1 MIRKFI
7 QKIYLALIFLLLYAP
22 IVTLIVLSF
31 NQSKTRAK
39 WGGFTLKWYQELFKN
54 EQIMSAFYTTLIIA
68 FLSAAAATLIGTAAS
83 IAIQGMKQR
92 WKTLYMGLTNIPMMN
107 AEIVMGVSLML
118 LFIALRATLGF
129 GTILIA
135 HISFNIPYV
144 ILSVSPKLRQT
155 SRHTYEAALDLGASP
170 VKAFFKVVFPD
181 IVPGVLSG
189 FMLAF
194 TMSLDDFVIT
204 HFTKGP
210 GIDTLST
217 KIYTEVR
224 KGIKPEI
231 YALSTILFVTV
242 LVLLILV
249 NYSPDGKED
258 GEERKKAKKPSRAKV
273 ILLRRVIPAAICI
286 VFISGGIYYASENK
300 VMNSEKV
307 VVYNWGEYLDPKV
320 LTMFEEETGIDVV
333 YEEFE
338 TNEIL
343 YPKVSSGAIAYDAV
357 CPSDYMI
364 QRMMENGL
372 LAEIDFDNIPNIK
385 YIGEEYMEQSRQFDP
400 ENKYSVP
407 YCWGTV
413 GILYNKTM
421 VDGPVDSW
429 EILWDEKYRDNI
441 LMQDSVRDAFGVALK
456 YLGYSLNSTDLDE
469 LTEARDLLIRQK
481 PLVQAYVIDQV
492 RDKMIGNEAA
502 IGVIYSGEAIYT
514 QKENPDLEYVVP
526 KEGSNIWIDSWV
538 IPKNAEN
545 KENAEKFINFLC
557 RPDIALMN
565 FEYITYSTPN
575 TAAREMIEDEAVR
588 NSEIAFPDL
597 SALPELET
605 FQYLGKKADEIYGEL
620 WNQVK
625 SSSAKKLR
633 RILQNVF
640 Q

>member
-1 MIRKFI
+1 MIRKYL
-7 QKIYLALIFLLLYAP
+7 QKIYLALIFILLYAP

-39 WGGFTLKWYQELFKN
+39 WGGFTLKWYKELLKN

-68 FLSAAAATLIGTAAS
+68 FVSAAIATVIGTAAA
-83 IAIQGMKQR
+83 IAIQGMKQK
-92 WKTLYMGLTNIPMMN
+92 WKTMYMGLTNIPMMN

-118 LFIALRATLGF
+118 LFIAFHMTLGF

-135 HISFNIPYV
+135 HITFNIPYV
-144 ILSVSPKLRQT
+144 ILSVLPKLKQT
-155 SRHTYEAALDLGASP
+155 NRYTYEAALDLGASP

-181 IVPGVLSG
+181 IVPGVLSE

-231 YALSTILFVTV
+231 YALSTIMFVTV
-242 LVLLILV
+242 LVLLLLI
-249 NYSPDGKED
+249 NYSPKE
-258 GEERKKAKKPSRAKV
+258 EEETVVRKKKVRKPSRVKK
-273 ILLRRVIPAAICI
+273 ILIQRVVPVAICI
-286 VFISGGIYYASENK
+286 VFIGGGFYYAKEND
-300 VMNSEKV
+300 VMNGEKL
-307 VVYNWGEYLDPKV
+307 VVYNWGEYIDPEV
-320 LTMFEEETGIDVV
+320 LTMFEEETGIDIV

-343 YPKVSSGAIAYDAV
+343 YPKISSGAIAYDV
-357 CPSDYMI
+357 ICPSDYMI
-364 QRMMENGL
+364 QRMIENDL
-372 LAEIDFDNIPNIK
+372 LSEINFDNIPNLK
-385 YIGEEYMEQSRQFDP
+385 NIGKQYLEQSRQFDP

-413 GILYNKTM
+413 GILYNKMM
-421 VDGPVDSW
+421 VDEPVDSW
-429 EILWDEKYRDNI
+429 SILWDPKYKDNI
-441 LMQDSVRDAFGVALK
+441 LMQDSVRDAFGVTLK

-469 LTEARDLLIRQK
+469 LTEAKNLLIEQK

-502 IGVIYSGEAIYT
+502 LGVIYSGEAIYT
-514 QKENPDLEYVVP
+514 QKENPNLEYVIP

-538 IPKNAEN
+538 IPKNAEH

-575 TAAREMIEDEAVR
+575 EAARELIEDESIR

-597 SALPELET
+597 SKYDNLET
-605 FQYLGKKADEIYGEL
+605 FQYLGTEADQVYGDL
-620 WNQVK
+620 WNKVK
-625 SSSAKKLR
+625 SS
-633 RILQNVF
+633 
-640 Q
+640 

>member
-1 MIRKFI
+1 MIKKSL
-7 QKIYLALIFLLLYAP
+7 QKLYLALIFIILYAP

-31 NQSKTRAK
+31 NQSKTRSK
-39 WGGFTLKWYQELFKN
+39 WGGFTLKWYKELFQN

-68 FLSAAAATLIGTAAS
+68 FLSAAAATVIGTAAA
-83 IAIQGMKQR
+83 IAIQGMKNR
-92 WKTLYMGLTNIPMMN
+92 WRTLYMGVTNIPMMN

-118 LFIALRATLGF
+118 LFIACRMTLGF

-135 HISFNIPYV
+135 HITFNIPYV
-144 ILSVSPKLRQT
+144 ILSVAPKLKQT
-155 SRHTYEAALDLGASP
+155 NRHVYEAALDLGASP
-170 VKAFFKVVFPD
+170 LNAFFKVVFPD

-231 YALSTILFVTV
+231 YALSTIMFVTV
-242 LVLLILV
+242 LVLLILI
-249 NYSPDGKED
+249 NYSPKEK
-258 GEERKKAKKPSRAKV
+258 EETRKKRVKKPSKV
-273 ILLRRVIPAAICI
+273 KKVLFRRVIPAVICA
-286 VFISGGIYYASENK
+286 VFVFGGFYYAQESNM
-300 VMNSEKV
+300 MNSEKV
-307 VVYNWGEYLDPKV
+307 VVYNWGEYLDPEV
-320 LTMFEEETGIDVV
+320 LTLFEQETGIDVV

-343 YPKVSSGAIAYDAV
+343 YPKISSGAIAYDV
-357 CPSDYMI
+357 ICPSDYMI
-364 QRMMENGL
+364 QRMIENNL
-372 LAEIDFDNIPNIK
+372 LAEINFDNIPNIK
-385 YIGEEYMEQSRQFDP
+385 NIGKDYMEQSRQFDP

-421 VDGPVDSW
+421 VDEPITSW
-429 EILWDEKYRDNI
+429 SVLWDEKYKDNI
-441 LMQDSVRDAFGVALK
+441 LMQDSVRDAFGVTLK

-469 LTEARDLLIRQK
+469 LTEARDLLIKQK

-514 QKENPDLEYVVP
+514 QKENPDLEYVITE
-526 KEGSNIWIDSWV
+526 EGSNIWIDSWV

-557 RPDIALMN
+557 RPEIALMN

-575 TAAREMIEDEAVR
+575 SEARKLIEDEAIR

-597 SALPELET
+597 SKYDNLET
-605 FQYLGKKADEIYGEL
+605 FQYLGTEADQTYGEL

-625 SSSAKKLR
+625 SR
-633 RILQNVF
+633 
-640 Q
+640 

>member
-1 MIRKFI
+1 MIRKYL
-7 QKIYLALIFLLLYAP
+7 QKIYLALIFILLYAP
-22 IVTLIVLSF
+22 IVTLVVLSF

-39 WGGFTLKWYQELFKN
+39 WGGFTLKWYKELFQN

-68 FLSAAAATLIGTAAS
+68 FVSAAIATIIGTAAA
-83 IAIQGMKQR
+83 IAIQGMKQK
-92 WKTLYMGLTNIPMMN
+92 WKTMYMGLTNIPMMN

-118 LFIALRATLGF
+118 LFIAFHMTLGF

-135 HISFNIPYV
+135 HITFNIPYV
-144 ILSVSPKLRQT
+144 ILSVSPKLKQT
-155 SRHTYEAALDLGASP
+155 NRYTYEVAMDLGASP

-231 YALSTILFVTV
+231 YALSTIMFVTV
-242 LVLLILV
+242 LALLILV
-249 NYSPDGKED
+249 NYSPKE
-258 GEERKKAKKPSRAKV
+258 EEETTARKKVRRPSKVKK
-273 ILLRRVIPAAICI
+273 IIIRRVIPVTICI
-286 VFISGGIYYASENK
+286 LFIGGGFYYAEESGVVNDDK
-300 VMNSEKV
+300 L
-307 VVYNWGEYLDPKV
+307 VVYNWGEYIDPEV
-320 LTMFEEETGIDVV
+320 LTIFEEETGINVV

-343 YPKVSSGAIAYDAV
+343 YPKVSSGAIAYDVV

-364 QRMMENGL
+364 QRMIENDL
-372 LAEIDFDNIPNIK
+372 LTEINFDNIPNIK
-385 YIGEEYMEQSRQFDP
+385 NIGKQYMEQSRQFDP

-421 VDGPVDSW
+421 VDEPVNSW
-429 EILWDEKYRDNI
+429 SILWDPKYKDNI
-441 LMQDSVRDAFGVALK
+441 LMQDSVRDAFGATLK

-469 LTEARDLLIRQK
+469 LTEAKNLLIEQK

-492 RDKMIGNEAA
+492 RDKMIGGEAA
-502 IGVIYSGEAIYT
+502 LGVIYSGEALYC
-514 QKENPDLEYVVP
+514 QQENPDLDYVIP
-526 KEGSNIWIDSWV
+526 KEGTNIWIDSWV
-538 IPKNAEN
+538 IPKNAKN
-545 KENAEKFINFLC
+545 VENAEAFINFLC
-557 RPDIALMN
+557 RPDIAKMN
-565 FEYITYSTPN
+565 FDYITYSIPN
-575 TAAREMIEDEAVR
+575 TAGRDLIEDESLR
-588 NSEIAFPDL
+588 NSPIAFPDDSKL
-597 SALPELET
+597 ENCET
-605 FQYLGKKADEIYGEL
+605 FRFLGDDNDALYNRLWREI
-620 WNQVK
+620 K
-625 SSSAKKLR
+625 SK
-633 RILQNVF
+633 
-640 Q
+640 

>member
-1 MIRKFI
+1 MIKKSL
-7 QKIYLALIFLLLYAP
+7 QKLYLALIFIILYAP

-31 NQSKTRAK
+31 NQSKTRSK
-39 WGGFTLKWYQELFKN
+39 WGGFTLKWYKELFQN

-68 FLSAAAATLIGTAAS
+68 FLSAAAATVIGTAAA
-83 IAIQGMKQR
+83 IAIQGMKNR
-92 WKTLYMGLTNIPMMN
+92 WRTLYMGVTNIPMMN

-118 LFIALRATLGF
+118 LFIACRMTLGF

-135 HISFNIPYV
+135 HITFNIPYV
-144 ILSVSPKLRQT
+144 ILSVAPKLKQT
-155 SRHTYEAALDLGASP
+155 NRHVYEAALDLGASP
-170 VKAFFKVVFPD
+170 LNAFFKVVFPD

-231 YALSTILFVTV
+231 YALSTIMFVTV
-242 LVLLILV
+242 LVLLILI
-249 NYSPDGKED
+249 NYSPKEK
-258 GEERKKAKKPSRAKV
+258 EETRKKRVKKPSKV
-273 ILLRRVIPAAICI
+273 KKVLFRRVIPAVICA
-286 VFISGGIYYASENK
+286 VFVFGGFYYAQESNM
-300 VMNSEKV
+300 MNSEKV
-307 VVYNWGEYLDPKV
+307 VVYNWGEYLDPEV
-320 LTMFEEETGIDVV
+320 LTLFEQETGIDVV

-343 YPKVSSGAIAYDAV
+343 YPKISSGAIAYDV
-357 CPSDYMI
+357 ICPSDYMI
-364 QRMMENGL
+364 QRMIENNL
-372 LAEIDFDNIPNIK
+372 LAEINFDNIPNVK
-385 YIGEEYMEQSRQFDP
+385 DIGKDYMEQSRQFDP

-421 VDGPVDSW
+421 VDEPITSW
-429 EILWDEKYRDNI
+429 SVLWDEKYKDNI
-441 LMQDSVRDAFGVALK
+441 LMQDSVRDAFGVTLK

-469 LTEARDLLIRQK
+469 LTEARDLLIKQK

-514 QKENPDLEYVVP
+514 QMENPDLEYVIP
-526 KEGSNIWIDSWV
+526 EEGSNIWIDSWV

-557 RPDIALMN
+557 RPEIALMN

-575 TAAREMIEDEAVR
+575 SEARKLIEDEAIR

-597 SALPELET
+597 SKYDNLET
-605 FQYLGKKADEIYGEL
+605 FQYLGTEADQTYGEL

-625 SSSAKKLR
+625 SR
-633 RILQNVF
+633 
-640 Q
+640 

>member
-1 MIRKFI
+1 MIRKYL
-7 QKIYLALIFLLLYAP
+7 QKIYLALIFILLYAP

-39 WGGFTLKWYQELFKN
+39 WGGFTLKWYKELLKN

-68 FLSAAAATLIGTAAS
+68 FVSAAIATVIGTAAA
-83 IAIQGMKQR
+83 IAIQGMKQK
-92 WKTLYMGLTNIPMMN
+92 WKTMYMGLTNIPMMN

-118 LFIALRATLGF
+118 LFIAFHMTLGF

-135 HISFNIPYV
+135 HITFNIPYV
-144 ILSVSPKLRQT
+144 ILSVLPKLKQT
-155 SRHTYEAALDLGASP
+155 NRYTYEAALDLGASP

-204 HFTKGP
+204 HFTKEP

-231 YALSTILFVTV
+231 YALSTIMFVTV
-242 LVLLILV
+242 LVLLLLI
-249 NYSPDGKED
+249 NYSPKE
-258 GEERKKAKKPSRAKV
+258 EEETVVRKKKVRKPSRVKK
-273 ILLRRVIPAAICI
+273 ILIQRVVPVAICI
-286 VFISGGIYYASENK
+286 VFIGGGFYYAKEND
-300 VMNSEKV
+300 VMNGEKL
-307 VVYNWGEYLDPKV
+307 VVYNWGEYIDPEV
-320 LTMFEEETGIDVV
+320 LTMFEEETGIDIV

-343 YPKVSSGAIAYDAV
+343 YPKISSGAIAYDV
-357 CPSDYMI
+357 ICPSDYMI
-364 QRMMENGL
+364 QRMIENDL
-372 LAEIDFDNIPNIK
+372 LSEINFDNIPNLK
-385 YIGEEYMEQSRQFDP
+385 NIGKQYLEQSRQFDP

-413 GILYNKTM
+413 GILYNKMM
-421 VDGPVDSW
+421 VDEPVDSW
-429 EILWDEKYRDNI
+429 SILWDPKYKDNI
-441 LMQDSVRDAFGVALK
+441 LMQDSVRDAFGVTLK

-469 LTEARDLLIRQK
+469 LTEAKNLLIEQK

-502 IGVIYSGEAIYT
+502 LGVIYSGEAIYT
-514 QKENPDLEYVVP
+514 QKENPNLEYVIP

-538 IPKNAEN
+538 IPKNAEH

-575 TAAREMIEDEAVR
+575 EAARELIEDESIR

-597 SALPELET
+597 SKYDNLET
-605 FQYLGKKADEIYGEL
+605 FQYLGTEADQVYGDL
-620 WNQVK
+620 WNKVK
-625 SSSAKKLR
+625 SS
-633 RILQNVF
+633 
-640 Q
+640 

>member
-1 MIRKFI
+1 MIKKSL
-7 QKIYLALIFLLLYAP
+7 QKLYLALIFIILYAP

-31 NQSKTRAK
+31 NQSKTRSK
-39 WGGFTLKWYQELFKN
+39 WGGFTLKWYKELFQN

-68 FLSAAAATLIGTAAS
+68 FLSAAAATVIGTAAA
-83 IAIQGMKQR
+83 IAIQGMKNR
-92 WKTLYMGLTNIPMMN
+92 WRTLYMGVTNIPMMN

-118 LFIALRATLGF
+118 LFIACRMTLGF

-135 HISFNIPYV
+135 HITFNIPYV
-144 ILSVSPKLRQT
+144 ILSVAPKLKQT
-155 SRHTYEAALDLGASP
+155 NRHVYEAALDLGASHLN
-170 VKAFFKVVFPD
+170 AFFKVVFPD

-231 YALSTILFVTV
+231 YALSTIMFVTV
-242 LVLLILV
+242 LVLLILI
-249 NYSPDGKED
+249 NYSPEEKE
-258 GEERKKAKKPSRAKV
+258 ETRKKRVKKPSKV
-273 ILLRRVIPAAICI
+273 KKVLFRRVIPAVICA
-286 VFISGGIYYASENK
+286 VFVFGGFYYAQESNM
-300 VMNSEKV
+300 MNSEKV
-307 VVYNWGEYLDPKV
+307 VVYNWGEYLDPEV
-320 LTMFEEETGIDVV
+320 LTLFEQETGIDVV

-343 YPKVSSGAIAYDAV
+343 YPKISSGAIAYDV
-357 CPSDYMI
+357 ICPSDYMI
-364 QRMMENGL
+364 QRMIENDL
-372 LAEIDFDNIPNIK
+372 LAEINFDNIPNVK
-385 YIGEEYMEQSRQFDP
+385 NIGKDYMEQSRQFDP

-421 VDGPVDSW
+421 VDEPITSW
-429 EILWDEKYRDNI
+429 SVLWDEKYKDNI
-441 LMQDSVRDAFGVALK
+441 LMQDSVRDAFGVTLK

-469 LTEARDLLIRQK
+469 LTEARDLLIKQK

-514 QKENPDLEYVVP
+514 QMENPDLEYVIP
-526 KEGSNIWIDSWV
+526 EEGSNIWIDSWV

-557 RPDIALMN
+557 RPEIALMN

-575 TAAREMIEDEAVR
+575 SEARKLIEDEAIR

-597 SALPELET
+597 SKYDNLET
-605 FQYLGKKADEIYGEL
+605 FQYLGTEADQTYGEL

-625 SSSAKKLR
+625 SR
-633 RILQNVF
+633 
-640 Q
+640 

>member
-1 MIRKFI
+1 M
-7 QKIYLALIFLLLYAP
+7 
-22 IVTLIVLSF
+22 LIVLSF

-39 WGGFTLKWYQELFKN
+39 WGGFTLKWYKELLKN

-68 FLSAAAATLIGTAAS
+68 FVSAAIATVIGTAAA
-83 IAIQGMKQR
+83 IAIQGMKQK
-92 WKTLYMGLTNIPMMN
+92 WKTMYMGLTNIPMMN

-118 LFIALRATLGF
+118 LFIAFHMTLGF

-135 HISFNIPYV
+135 HITFNIPYV
-144 ILSVSPKLRQT
+144 ILSVLPKLKQT
-155 SRHTYEAALDLGASP
+155 NRYTYEAALDLGASP

-231 YALSTILFVTV
+231 YALSTIMFVTV
-242 LVLLILV
+242 LVLLLLI
-249 NYSPDGKED
+249 NYSPKE
-258 GEERKKAKKPSRAKV
+258 EEETVVRKKKVRKPSRVKK
-273 ILLRRVIPAAICI
+273 ILIQRVVPVAICI
-286 VFISGGIYYASENK
+286 VFIGGGFYYAKEND
-300 VMNSEKV
+300 VMNGEKL
-307 VVYNWGEYLDPKV
+307 VVYNWGEYIDPEV
-320 LTMFEEETGIDVV
+320 LTMFEEETGIDIV

-343 YPKVSSGAIAYDAV
+343 YPKISSGAIAYDV
-357 CPSDYMI
+357 LCPSDYMI
-364 QRMMENGL
+364 QRMIENDL
-372 LAEIDFDNIPNIK
+372 LSEINFDNIPNLK
-385 YIGEEYMEQSRQFDP
+385 NIGKQYLEQSRQFDP

-413 GILYNKTM
+413 GILYNKMM
-421 VDGPVDSW
+421 VDEPVDSW
-429 EILWDEKYRDNI
+429 SILWDPKYKDNI
-441 LMQDSVRDAFGVALK
+441 LMQDSVRDAFGVTLK
-456 YLGYSLNSTDLDE
+456 YLGYSLNSIDLDE
-469 LTEARDLLIRQK
+469 LTEAKNLLIEQK

-502 IGVIYSGEAIYT
+502 LGVIYSGEAIYT
-514 QKENPDLEYVVP
+514 QKENPNLEYVIP

-538 IPKNAEN
+538 IPKNAEH

-575 TAAREMIEDEAVR
+575 EAARELIEDESIR

-597 SALPELET
+597 SKYDNLET
-605 FQYLGKKADEIYGEL
+605 FQYLGTEADQVYGDL
-620 WNQVK
+620 WNKVK
-625 SSSAKKLR
+625 SS
-633 RILQNVF
+633 
-640 Q
+640 